1 VSGRKASP
9 PGGVRAKPAVSDTPA
24 AKAPRGAR
32 PGEAKQAGPVAAGLP
47 HRAGFVAIVGRP
59 SVGKSTLMNAL
70 VGQRI
75 SITSRKPQTTR
86 HRIVGILTDPGVQ
99 FAFVD
104 TPGFQTH
111 HDSPLN
117 TRMNRAVREA
127 LGQVDAVVWVVDATR
142 VTGQDREVAALIP
155 SATPAIVALN
165 KVDALADKSLLL
177 PRIDEISRLG
187 TFRAFVP
194 ISAEQGTGLPA
205 LKAEMAAALPESPAL
220 YGPDEITDR
229 DERFLAA
236 EFLREQI
243 FRRLGDEVPY
253 ATTVEIESFEAEG
266 NARRIGAVVWV
277 DKPGQRAILLGEGG
291 ATMKLI
297 ATAARKSMIEL
308 FGGRLHLDVWVRV
321 KRGWA
326 RNDATLARLGY

>member
-1 VSGRKASP
+1 
-9 PGGVRAKPAVSDTPA
+9 
-24 AKAPRGAR
+24 
-32 PGEAKQAGPVAAGLP
+32 
-47 HRAGFVAIVGRP
+47 
-59 SVGKSTLMNAL
+59 
-70 VGQRI
+70 
-75 SITSRKPQTTR
+75 
-86 HRIVGILTDPGVQ
+86 
-99 FAFVD
+99 
-104 TPGFQTH
+104 
-111 HDSPLN
+111 
-117 TRMNRAVREA
+117 
-127 LGQVDAVVWVVDATR
+127 
-142 VTGQDREVAALIP
+142 
-155 SATPAIVALN
+155 
-165 KVDALADKSLLL
+165 
-177 PRIDEISRLG
+177 
-187 TFRAFVP
+187 
-194 ISAEQGTGLPA
+194 LPA

-291 ATMKLI
+291 ATMKII
-297 ATAARKSMIEL
+297 ATAARKSMLEL

-326 RNDATLARLGY
+326 RNDATLTRLGY